1 MATAAVIGGSALLG
15 AFASDKASK
24 RAAKASTQGADRAR
38 ADLARSQAQ
47 ARQDLFK
54 LFPAAQENIGL
65 GFQGALD
72 VFGQSLPAQTDVF
85 QQGNV
90 GAQQALI
97 NALPQFQ
104 NAILGSPVDFSS
116 FQPTQIQTPDLG
128 FFQQQLPEFVNPFE
142 PSAQSTGATRP
153 TSGGG
158 GIGAFGG
165 GIPTLGG
172 ALSGGGVGGGGG
184 FGGFGFGFNNPSGD
198 LALDRGFN
206 NPFAGGF
213 DPSQTII

>member
-1 MATAAVIGGSALLG
+1 MPTAAVLGGSAILG
-15 AFASDKASK
+15 AFASDRASK
-24 RAAKASTQGADRAR
+24 RATKASTQGADRAR

-47 ARQDLFK
+47 ARGDLFK
-54 LFPAAQENIGL
+54 LFPTAQQNVAQ

-128 FFQQQLPEFVNPFE
+128 FFQQQLPEFIDPFAAD
-142 PSAQSTGATRP
+142 AQSAAVTRP
-153 TSGGG
+153 VRGGG

-165 GIPTLGG
+165 GIPSLGG
-172 ALSGGGVGGGGG
+172 TGGGVGGGGG
-184 FGGFGFGFNNPSGD
+184 FGGFGFGFNNPAGD

-206 NPFAGGF
+206 NPLAGGF